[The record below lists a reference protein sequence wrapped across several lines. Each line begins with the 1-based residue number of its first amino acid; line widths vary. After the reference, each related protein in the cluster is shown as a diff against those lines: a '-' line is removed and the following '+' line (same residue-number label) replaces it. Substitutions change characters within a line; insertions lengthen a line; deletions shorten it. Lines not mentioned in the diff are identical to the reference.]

1 MSRFKCEVITFT
13 PYNILKKGL
22 DYKMNFYNNLVLK
35 ADPTE
40 DNHVIKKKN
49 LHEALWEE
57 KQRTIVDSEA
67 YYSLE
72 TDSTLEGV
80 KQVVTTITD
89 ADKQILLTSVNTQT
103 TPVDLT
109 GLVGDGSEYVL
120 YHDKVVHEEEYEESI
135 YLPRSEAPEG
145 STLMTIQRLNEI
157 WGTVKILDYKQ
168 S

>member
-1 MSRFKCEVITFT
+1 MMAKIYSNMQLISEPNDENDI
-13 PYNILKKGL
+13 
-22 DYKMNFYNNLVLK
+22 
-35 ADPTE
+35 
-40 DNHVIKKKN
+40 IKKKN

-109 GLVGDGSEYVL
+109 GLVGDGTEYVL
-120 YHDKVVHEEEYEESI
+120 YHDKVTHTEKYEESI
-135 YLPRSEAPEG
+135 YLPRSEVPEG
-145 STLMTIQRLNEI
+145 STLMTLETFNNM
-157 WGTVKILDYKQ
+157 WGTVEVLDYQ
-168 S
+168 ES